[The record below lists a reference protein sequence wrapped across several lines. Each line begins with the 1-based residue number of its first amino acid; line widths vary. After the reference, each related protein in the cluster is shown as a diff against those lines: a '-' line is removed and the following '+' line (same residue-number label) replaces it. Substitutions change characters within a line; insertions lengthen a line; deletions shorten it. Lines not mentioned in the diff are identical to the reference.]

1 MVWTDFGPF
10 SCLSWLEWTS
20 SWLPQECR
28 GDLQP
33 FRSHS
38 LAGSRQIFYCISTAQ
53 IHFIGLFLEISG
65 IWSKDFWGQ
74 DCTFWGIENAKIPS
88 FGFRTRFNPFLRDLV
103 LSSCCMIRGAAR
115 MRKCWFYPK
124 MIVVRWRMIVG
135 HDDWPEFQAAE
146 WWRSVCAVMTEND
159 PCVWYCKGLGDAF
172 IDGNILISVK
182 PAKLK
187 AWKNFFHQIKW
198 QFVLLEQI
206 ICDWLSYGS
215 IWRLTASCD
224 AYDDCMRGMFPFWCD
239 ACNEAKTIWWQHV
252 MCAMTAWDV
261 CFHKHPRAKAGRG
274 PGVVWW

>member
-1 MVWTDFGPF
+1 MDSCFMVRWYELTLAPSPAWAGWSGPPPDCPRNVEGTF
-10 SCLSWLEWTS
+10 SPSGLIRSQDPAKYFIAFLLLKFIS
-20 SWLPQECR
+20 SA
-28 GDLQP
+28 
-33 FRSHS
+33 F
-38 LAGSRQIFYCISTAQ
+38 
-53 IHFIGLFLEISG
+53 FLEISG

-74 DCTFWGIENAKIPS
+74 NCTFWGIENAKIPS

-182 PAKLK
+182 PAELK
-187 AWKNFFHQIKW
+187 AWKI
-198 QFVLLEQI
+198 LL
-206 ICDWLSYGS
+206 L
-215 IWRLTASCD
+215 
-224 AYDDCMRGMFPFWCD
+224 P
-239 ACNEAKTIWWQHV
+239 N
-252 MCAMTAWDV
+252 
-261 CFHKHPRAKAGRG
+261 
-274 PGVVWW
+274 